1 MKRRREEHW
10 LPAKRQRVG
19 VPCLKRKNT
28 FEMLAAPKKRRQEEC
43 GALQRQ
49 LFEAY
54 TKIAY
59 LEKRVQ
65 ELEYVAALSRAQ
77 NYPAYNH
84 SIECH

>member
-49 LFEAY
+49 LVEAY
-54 TKIAY
+54 AKIEF
-59 LEKRVQ
+59 LEKRLQ
-65 ELEYVAALSRAQ
+65 ELEYVAALNRTQ
-77 NYPAYNH
+77 IYPAYNH

>member
-1 MKRRREEHW
+1 MKRRREEQW
-10 LPAKRQRVG
+10 LPAKRHKVE

-28 FEMLAAPKKRRQEEC
+28 FDVLAAPKKRRQEEC

-49 LFEAY
+49 LVEAY
-54 TKIAY
+54 AKIAY

-84 SIECH
+84 RIECH